1 MDIRTQPQIIP
12 IERFKKIAEENEVF
26 FWHFILKDHNQ
37 STDIAIKSLYEPY
50 DGDHIL
56 SVLVDTLNLT
66 VFESYC
72 VDSVDF
78 LISLNIPWDKIFNE
92 RTQKFHPLFLGF
104 KKNTVVAGSNITT
117 KCHCLDGI
125 SDVVYQTD
133 PSIFEKVSILGIEKE
148 NLE

>member
-1 MDIRTQPQIIP
+1 MDIRTQPQITP

-37 STDIAIKSLYEPY
+37 STDTAIKSLYEPY

-92 RTQKFHPLFLGF
+92 RAQKFHPLFLGF
-104 KKNTVVAGSNITT
+104 KKNY
-117 KCHCLDGI
+117 K
-125 SDVVYQTD
+125 
-133 PSIFEKVSILGIEKE
+133 SIKL
-148 NLE
+148 N